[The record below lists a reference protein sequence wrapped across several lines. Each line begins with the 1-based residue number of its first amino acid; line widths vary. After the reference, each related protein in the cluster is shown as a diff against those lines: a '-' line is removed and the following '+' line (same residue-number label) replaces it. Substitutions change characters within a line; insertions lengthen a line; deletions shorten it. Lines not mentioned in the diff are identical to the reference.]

1 MTPLESYYKTNNI
14 LARSQ
19 ARKLYRHLKATVFKI
34 LQDEAKQATGREKL
48 IFKKAIRL
56 LKEKL

>member
-1 MTPLESYYKTNNI
+1 MKLLESYYAENDI
-14 LARSQ
+14 LAKSQ
-19 ARKLYRHLKATVFKI
+19 VRKLYRHFRKAVFKI

-56 LKEKL
+56 LKENL